1 VSHPHYY
8 CCLGEPVTVSN
19 CERLKPPYVGVMAD
33 SVIRLFFLFCTD
45 TDTDTDNDNDND
57 I

>member
-1 VSHPHYY
+1 MSHPHYY